1 MNRQKIY
8 TVAIPFFSL
17 LCSCDAKERIELPK
31 HEEGEQPG
39 KCLTRR
45 SLFPDDLI
53 AQIEVEFCA
62 DMEKNAAHCRNR
74 TGIRCNESKESH
86 QSEN

>member
-1 MNRQKIY
+1 MKEKIY

-17 LCSCDAKERIELPK
+17 LCSCDGKERIELPR
-31 HEEGEQPG
+31 HEEGEHPG
-39 KCLTRR
+39 KCLTRS

-53 AQIEVEFCA
+53 AQIEMEFCT
-62 DMEKNAAHCRNR
+62 DTEKNAAPCRKR
-74 TGIRCNESKESH
+74 TGIRCNQSKESQ

>member
-1 MNRQKIY
+1 MKEKIY

-31 HEEGEQPG
+31 HEEGEAPG
-39 KCLTRR
+39 KCLTRS

-53 AQIEVEFCA
+53 AQVPQ
-62 DMEKNAAHCRNR
+62 D
-74 TGIRCNESKESH
+74 H
-86 QSEN
+86 QTLLKTFDYIHIMNTCQF

>member
-1 MNRQKIY
+1 MKEKIY

-39 KCLTRR
+39 KCLARN

-53 AQIEVEFCA
+53 PQIEVEFCA
-62 DMEKNAAHCRNR
+62 DTEKNAADCRNR
-74 TGIRCNESKESH
+74 TGRRCNQSKESQ
-86 QSEN
+86 QSEK